1 MSKMTQNHQELH
13 AAPGT
18 LPEPNARPQLSVGLV
33 LLDQFTLAAFSGFVD
48 VLRLS
53 ADVGGASRQ
62 IHTAWRVMSVDGLPR
77 TSSAGITLEVA
88 GGLAEDLEQFDYV
101 AICGGN
107 DYPNTHLPVQLRDW
121 LQRAANSRTRLLG
134 ICTGTFALAQAGVVG
149 NRSVCVHWN
158 VLDAFRARFPKTPAA
173 VDHLFIDE
181 GDLITCAGSTAA
193 IDLGLYLVARH
204 CGREKAQQAVRH
216 MMLQGI
222 RQGRQPQAHFY
233 ANLADIKDERVR
245 QAAHYI
251 EQRMDSLPTL
261 DAIARYVGLGRRQLT
276 RAFQQS
282 LGISPMEFQRS
293 LRVEYGSWLL
303 VNSHSSITQIAM
315 DCGFAD
321 GAHFSREFRTRFGV
335 SPRQFQRQERSAL
348 HEQ

>member
-1 MSKMTQNHQELH
+1 MQKMTQVTPDCQPSAVAH
-13 AAPGT
+13 GGGS
-18 LPEPNARPQLSVGLV
+18 ARPQLSIGFV
-33 LLDQFTLAAFSGFVD
+33 LLDQFTLAAFSGFID
-48 VLRLS
+48 VLRL
-53 ADVGGASRQ
+53 AGDLGGGSRQ
-62 IHTAWRVMSVDGLPR
+62 IHTTWQVMSVDGLPR
-77 TSSAGITLEVA
+77 TSSAGITLEVS
-88 GGLAEDLEQFDYV
+88 GGLAEDLDAFDYV

-107 DYPNTHLPVQLRDW
+107 DYLNSSMPTHLRDW
-121 LQRAANSRTRLLG
+121 LQRVAKSRTRLLG

-149 NRSVCVHWN
+149 SRSVCVHWN
-158 VLDAFRARFPKTPAA
+158 VLDAFRTRFPKTPAA

-193 IDLGLYLVARH
+193 IDLALYLVARH

-233 ANLADIKDERVR
+233 ANLESIKDERVR

-282 LGISPMEFQRS
+282 LGLSPMEFQRS
-293 LRVEYGSWLL
+293 LRVEYGAWLL
-303 VNSHSSITQIAM
+303 VNSQSSITQIAM
-315 DCGFAD
+315 DCGFSD
-321 GAHFSREFRTRFGV
+321 GAHFSREFRARFNKC
-335 SPRQFQRQERSAL
+335 PRQYQNEARA
-348 HEQ
+348 